1 MIENHTNY
9 QFGEFL
15 VEPSQNQISVRGEVR
30 ILEPKTMD
38 LLVYLIKHSERP
50 VSSDELLTHL
60 WPGRVVEES
69 TIHRR
74 INQLRKALSDS
85 PKHPRYV
92 KTIIK
97 RGYQA
102 IAQTKSIKLS
112 RSSTLDFNKQ
122 SMAIFACILVAVSAV
137 FIYWTRYTSDEVT
150 VSVENQEQN
159 VGEEEIYAPNEFSIA
174 VLPLANL
181 SPDPNNAYFAAG
193 IHEEILNQ
201 LVKVNQLEVKSRN
214 SVLRFANSELS
225 NQEIAR
231 QLNVS
236 TVMEGS
242 VRFAENQ
249 VSITTQLIRAN
260 DDVHLWSETYQR
272 EYDDIFAIQSS
283 VAIEVANAMN
293 ASLTSSELTDIE
305 KPPTDS
311 TQAYSLYLQAIEIER
326 SSDAIRQGEAAART
340 VPLLERAIELDP
352 SFAQAYAALASR
364 KLAFVNGQADPARRS
379 ALANEALLSANFAIE
394 LDPNQAL
401 AYSVLSRYYW
411 SQKQWDQWLLN
422 VRLSVEI
429 PSLGARAALSLA
441 YDLSALGQHE
451 AAYHWINKAI
461 SMEPEDYIPYLY
473 AAHVRVTGGDYESS
487 LVFLEKYLA
496 LGGHIDD
503 YHTLR
508 ALTLHF
514 MDRDDESRNEIKQIV
529 AVKVFSNEL
538 YGIQNYLKCQTTA
551 REQILL
557 EISTMPAVR
566 NYVENLF
573 CALGSSDL
581 DSVFSSLNFA
591 MQQNLRVRPRLG
603 MYDEAKL
610 DPRWQAVQEYMDLP
624 ELSAEQIPY

>member
-38 LLVYLIKHSERP
+38 LLVYLIKHRERT

-85 PKHPRYV
+85 PKHPIYV

-102 IAQTKSIKLS
+102 IAHTKPIKLS
-112 RSSTLDFNKQ
+112 GSSTIGFNNQ
-122 SMAIFACILVAVSAV
+122 SMAISACILVAVSAV
-137 FIYWTRYTSDEVT
+137 FIYWTRYAPDEVA

-159 VGEEEIYAPNEFSIA
+159 VGGEEIYALNEFSIA

-201 LVKVNQLEVKSRN
+201 LVKVSQLEVKSRN
-214 SVLRFANSELS
+214 SVLRFANSELG

-242 VRFAENQ
+242 VRFAGNQ
-249 VSITTQLIRAN
+249 VSITTQLIRAS

-272 EYDDIFAIQSS
+272 DYDDIFAIQSS

-293 ASLTSSELTDIE
+293 ASLTSSELSDIE

-326 SSDAIRQGEAAART
+326 SSDATRQGEAAART

-379 ALANEALLSANFAIE
+379 ALANEALRSANLAIE
-394 LDPNQAL
+394 LDPRQAA

-429 PSLGARAALSLA
+429 PSLGAYPARSLA
-441 YDLSALGQHE
+441 FDLSALGQHE

-461 SMEPEDYIPYLY
+461 SLEPEEYALYLY
-473 AAHVRVTGGDYESS
+473 AALMRVTGGDYESS
-487 LVFLEKYLA
+487 LVFLEQYLA
-496 LGGHIDD
+496 LGGHKDD

-514 MDRDDESRNEIKQIV
+514 MGRDDESRNEIKQII
-529 AVKVFSNEL
+529 AVRVFSSEL

-566 NYVENLF
+566 RYVENLF
-573 CALGSSDL
+573 CSLGASDL

>member
-1 MIENHTNY
+1 LLTPDEGLLFGDFQVLPTHNELLIEGVRNPISPRAMEVLVHLITNNDR
-9 QFGEFL
+9 
-15 VEPSQNQISVRGEVR
+15 V
-30 ILEPKTMD
+30 
-38 LLVYLIKHSERP
+38 
-50 VSSDELLTHL
+50 VSIDELLETF
-60 WPGRVVEES
+60 WPGLVVEES
-69 TIHRR
+69 TVHRVICQIR
-74 INQLRKALSDS
+74 SALGDS
-85 PKHPRYV
+85 ANEPKYI
-92 KTIIK
+92 KTVNK
-97 RGYQA
+97 RGYLA
-102 IAQTKSIKLS
+102 IAQTTPVKLS
-112 RSSTLDFNKQ
+112 RRSTDGFHNQ
-122 SMAIFACILVAVSAV
+122 SMAISACILVAVSAI
-137 FIYWTRYTSDEVT
+137 FFYWTRYTSGEVA
-150 VSVENQEQN
+150 VPVENQEQN

-181 SPDPNNAYFAAG
+181 SPDPNNAYFAVG

-201 LVKVNQLEVKSRN
+201 LVKVSQLEVKSRN

-236 TVMEGS
+236 TVMDGS

-249 VSITTQLIRAN
+249 VSITTQLIRAS

-272 EYDDIFAIQSS
+272 DYDDIFAIQSS

-293 ASLTSSELTDIE
+293 ASLTSSELTDIK
-305 KPPTDS
+305 KPLTDS

-379 ALANEALLSANFAIE
+379 ALANEALRSANLAIE
-394 LDPNQAL
+394 LDPKQAL

-422 VRLSVEI
+422 VRLSVEV

-473 AAHVRVTGGDYESS
+473 AAHIRVTGGDYESS
-487 LVFLEKYLA
+487 LVFLEKFLA
-496 LGGHIDD
+496 LGGHKDD

-514 MDRDDESRNEIKQIV
+514 MDRDDKSRNEIKQII
-529 AVKVFSNEL
+529 AVRVFSSEL

-573 CALGSSDL
+573 CALGASDL
-581 DSVFSSLNFA
+581 DSVFSLLNFA
-591 MQQNLRVRPRLG
+591 MQQNLRVRTRLG

>member
-1 MIENHTNY
+1 
-9 QFGEFL
+9 
-15 VEPSQNQISVRGEVR
+15 
-30 ILEPKTMD
+30 
-38 LLVYLIKHSERP
+38 
-50 VSSDELLTHL
+50 
-60 WPGRVVEES
+60 
-69 TIHRR
+69 
-74 INQLRKALSDS
+74 
-85 PKHPRYV
+85 
-92 KTIIK
+92 
-97 RGYQA
+97 
-102 IAQTKSIKLS
+102 
-112 RSSTLDFNKQ
+112 
-122 SMAIFACILVAVSAV
+122 MAIFACILVAVSAV
-137 FIYWTRYTSDEVT
+137 FIYWTRYAPDEVA
-150 VSVENQEQN
+150 VSVENQEQI
-159 VGEEEIYAPNEFSIA
+159 VGEESYAPNKFSIA

-201 LVKVNQLEVKSRN
+201 LVKVSQLEVKSRN

-249 VSITTQLIRAN
+249 VSITTQLIRAS

-305 KPPTDS
+305 KPPTDN

-352 SFAQAYAALASR
+352 SFAQAYTALASR

-379 ALANEALLSANFAIE
+379 ALANEALRSANLAIE
-394 LDPNQAL
+394 LDPKQAA

-422 VRLSVEI
+422 VRLSVEV
-429 PSLGARAALSLA
+429 PSLGTDAALSLA
-441 YDLSALGQHE
+441 YDLSSLGHHE

-473 AAHVRVTGGDYESS
+473 AAHIRVTGGDYESS
-487 LVFLEKYLA
+487 LVFLEQYLA
-496 LGGHIDD
+496 LGGHQDD

-508 ALTLHF
+508 ALALHF
-514 MDRDDESRNEIKQIV
+514 MDRDDESRNEIKQII
-529 AVKVFSNEL
+529 AVRVFSSQL

-557 EISTMPAVR
+557 EISTLPPVR
-566 NYVENLF
+566 RYVENLF

-581 DSVFSSLNFA
+581 DSVFSLLNFA
-591 MQQNLRVRPRLG
+591 MQQNLRVRTRLG

-624 ELSAEQIPY
+624 ELSSEQIPY

>member
-1 MIENHTNY
+1 LIENHTNY

-487 LVFLEKYLA
+487 LVFLEKFLA
-496 LGGHIDD
+496 LGGHKDD

-514 MDRDDESRNEIKQIV
+514 MDRDDESRNEIKQII
-529 AVKVFSNEL
+529 AVRVFSSEL

-573 CALGSSDL
+573 CALGASDL
-581 DSVFSSLNFA
+581 DSVFSLLNFA
-591 MQQNLRVRPRLG
+591 MQQNLRVRTRLG